1 MRALAL
7 AFAKRLGKTATFA
20 GTEAETAWLVNTTQA
35 TRLFG
40 YPIVPLGRMIDWVAD
55 WVGRDMKS
63 LGKDTHFDVRDGVF

>member
-7 AFAKRLGKTATFA
+7 AFGKRLGKTPVFM
-20 GTEAETAWLVNTTQA
+20 GEEAETTWLVNTAQA

-40 YPIVPLGRMIDWVAD
+40 YPIVPLGRMVDWVAD
-55 WVGRDMKS
+55 WVGRDMQG